1 MSAGTWG
8 GRAIDP
14 RVREA
19 ALEAARRHGL
29 QLGGWLGDA
38 LQNHDSKEPL
48 PSLDLEDQD
57 FSRTA
62 GKRIA
67 EALERL
73 AQRIEAAEHRSSLA
87 VVGLDRT
94 VVGLASRIEDTDTG
108 AREEALRLLA
118 LVGELKSAQDTLLD
132 RLARAEDD
140 SRITELKSAIERIDG
155 ELARVTYRLDGDLA
169 RLAERLDGTGE
180 AVAASIAQA
189 RMEQQQADDRQAARA
204 DALEQRLTAFENLRE
219 QAHDALHDIEIAL
232 RAAIDEADARLSGRI
247 AESSGAAFGRI
258 EEIGDHVEDLK
269 AQIDAAADSQAAA
282 LADVEQRVTDATQ
295 TSLDALDA
303 RLADTLADLR
313 ASVKIATDRATV
325 AESSADAAARA
336 LGEAA
341 HLLTARIDAVVSDAA
356 ETATRVADIET
367 TFDARVTDLA
377 SSVDSLRGALDAA
390 FASLRPDDIEATVS
404 DVNRRMAAAEGR
416 QAQTIEAV
424 SVEIKRLSEAL
435 DRRMRLLEDAH
446 QKSELPKLID
456 AMQAQTAQRFGAL
469 DNRAAETSSALAAR
483 FDAMEGLLAAARA
496 DLRREIETTVAA
508 VDKQLQARLDGAL
521 DEIDARLSGLA
532 APQKS
537 PAELDASLLA
547 APTPVPVREPTD
559 IGYRED
565 TPPRP
570 AEPAPPVAPAAAAAT
585 TTSASWDALGEELD
599 LDLAE
604 PTLDLDEAVDPH
616 TPLAGVHDPDAAFD
630 FLRQAPPAEPLGS
643 ITPGFDDG
651 FDTPRTADDDDDI
664 EAIDDFETSLAP
676 ALAAAPPLPNTTVT
690 AQDGG
695 DGWDLPD
702 SFDDARDANRTTA
715 DRAAARADAD
725 PPVVRRP
732 PPLLDTDPDLDL
744 LEDAPPESPSRPQR
758 SGDYLAEARRAAMA
772 AATPAKTRKGLSA
785 SPRTLIYGAIG
796 VAAATAG
803 GAAFLLRPAE
813 PAAEQAQAPPPTPQS
828 PVSGPPG
835 SIAEAAARQAAAST
849 EQVAATAEQPAAPK
863 ETLDAAAA
871 RGDSIALYELARRK
885 IAEGTGDEGFD
896 LMKKAADKGLAAAQY
911 RLAKLYERGE
921 GAPADIAAARTWT
934 ERAAMGGNR
943 AAMHDLGVYYARG
956 EGVALNEAQAFR
968 WFRQAADLGMTNS
981 QFNLGVLYQS
991 GRGVAADP
999 AEALFWYTVA
1009 GAADDSDAR
1018 SRATALS
1025 QRLDPAMVA
1034 QVRARAAAFR
1044 PKPLNPRANGD
1055 FGPQTWAAP
1064 PAEAVIPGRT

>member
-48 PSLDLEDQD
+48 PALDLEDQD

-73 AQRIEAAEHRSSLA
+73 AQRIEAAEQRSSLA

-140 SRITELKSAIERIDG
+140 SRITDLKSAIERIDG

-189 RMEQQQADDRQAARA
+189 RMESQQAEERQAARA

-258 EEIGDHVEDLK
+258 EEVGDRVEDLK

-313 ASVKIATDRATV
+313 ASVKIATDRASV
-325 AESSADAAARA
+325 AETSADAAARA

-341 HLLTARIDAVVSDAA
+341 HLLTARIDSVATDAA

-469 DNRAAETSSALAAR
+469 DSRAAETASALAAR

-521 DEIDARLSGLA
+521 DEIDARLTALT

-537 PAELDASLLA
+537 PAELDASLMA

-559 IGYRED
+559 IGYRDD

-570 AEPAPPVAPAAAAAT
+570 AEPAPPAAPTAAAAT
-585 TTSASWDALGEELD
+585 TSSSWDALDDELD

-604 PTLDLDEAVDPH
+604 PTLDLDDAVDPH

-651 FDTPRTADDDDDI
+651 FDAPRSTRPAAEDDDDI
-664 EAIDDFETSLAP
+664 EAIADFETSLAP
-676 ALAAAPPLPNTTVT
+676 ALEAAPPLPNTTV
-690 AQDGG
+690 AAHDGG

-702 SFDDARDANRTTA
+702 SFDDDGHV
-715 DRAAARADAD
+715 DRATTDRTDGD

-744 LEDAPPESPSRPQR
+744 LEDAAPEPSARPQR

-772 AATPAKTRKGLSA
+772 AATPAKTRKGLAA

-796 VAAATAG
+796 VAAVTAG

-813 PAAEQAQAPPPTPQS
+813 PAAEQAQAPTPKS

-835 SIAEAAARQAAAST
+835 SIAEAAAQQAAAST
-849 EQVAATAEQPAAPK
+849 DQTTSSAEQAAAPK

-943 AAMHDLGVYYARG
+943 AAMHDLGVYFARG

-1025 QRLDPAMVA
+1025 QRLDPAVVA

-1064 PAEAVIPGRT
+1064 PAETVIPGRT